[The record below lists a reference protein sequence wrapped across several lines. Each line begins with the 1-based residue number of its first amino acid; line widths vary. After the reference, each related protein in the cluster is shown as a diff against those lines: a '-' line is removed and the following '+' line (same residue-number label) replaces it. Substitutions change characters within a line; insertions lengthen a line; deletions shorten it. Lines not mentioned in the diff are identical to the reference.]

1 MTSQMTGRRIASAA
15 VAIALFTTTAPAAF
29 ANHQAPRDGTRH
41 AYGAMVA
48 WPMTF
53 PVAGKYN
60 YSDSFWANR
69 GGGLHHAQDVMAAK
83 MVPVVAANAGT
94 IIRINGSSVAGSTG
108 ASNRCCTLA
117 IRHDDGWDSVYIHLN
132 NDTPGTDDGQG
143 WGIAPGIA
151 VGQRVNAGQHI
162 GWVGDSGNAESGSPH
177 LHFELWTDEKIAVNA
192 FNAMRTAEGR
202 APAAAA
208 SCSVASAGD
217 LSSLFNASS
226 SLREGARGEAVL
238 ALQRF
243 LKAIGAPVG
252 SVDGVYGPV
261 TASAVRHFQTVRGLI
276 VDGIVGSQSRSEI
289 SALNSILPAT
299 SALAATSR
307 TLRPGDRGADVKNLQ
322 QLLHVAGNSPGTADG
337 VYGPMTEA
345 AVRGFQTARSLIVD
359 GKVGAQ
365 TRSALSVF
373 LGLDG
378 IKVCA

>member
-1 MTSQMTGRRIASAA
+1 MTGRRIASAA
-15 VAIALFTTTAPAAF
+15 LAIALLASTAPAAL
-29 ANHQAPRDGTRH
+29 ANHQGPRDGSRH
-41 AYGAMVA
+41 KYGDMVE
-48 WPMTF
+48 WDMTF
-53 PVAGKYN
+53 PVVGQYR
-60 YSDSFWANR
+60 YHDSFWAGR
-69 GGGLHHAQDVMAAK
+69 GNGLHHAQDVMADK

-94 IIRINGSSVAGSTG
+94 IIRINGSSVSGSTG
-108 ASNRCCTLA
+108 PSHRCCSMA
-117 IRHDDGWDSVYIHLN
+117 IRHDDGWETVYIHLN

-162 GWVGDSGNAESGSPH
+162 GWVGDSGNAEYGAPH
-177 LHFELWTDEKIAVNA
+177 LHFEVWTDEKIAVNP
-192 FNAMRTAEGR
+192 FNAMRVAEGR
-202 APAAAA
+202 APAAVAA
-208 SCSVASAGD
+208 QCTVASAGD
-217 LSSLFNASS
+217 LSSLMDASS
-226 SLREGARGEAVL
+226 LLREGARGDAVL

-252 SVDGVYGPV
+252 TVDGVYGPN
-261 TASAVRHFQTVRGLI
+261 TASAVRHFQTTRGLT
-276 VDGIVGSQSRSEI
+276 VDGIVGSQSRAEI

-345 AVRGFQTARSLIVD
+345 AVSAFQQGRDITVD
-359 GKVGAQ
+359 GKVGPQ
-365 TRSALSVF
+365 TRSTLSAF

-378 IKVCA
+378 ITPCT

>member
-1 MTSQMTGRRIASAA
+1 MTSQMTRTRIASAV
-15 VAIALFTTTAPAAF
+15 VAIALIASTAPAAL
-29 ANHQAPRDGTRH
+29 ANHQAPRDGSRH
-41 AYGAMVA
+41 KYGDMIG
-48 WPMTF
+48 WDMTF
-53 PVAGKYN
+53 PVVGKYS

-94 IIRINGSSVAGSTG
+94 IIRINGSSVSGSTG
-108 ASNRCCTLA
+108 PSNRCCTLA
-117 IRHDDGWDSVYIHLN
+117 IRHDDGWETVYIHLN

-143 WGIAPGIA
+143 WGIAPGLA
-151 VGQRVNAGQHI
+151 VGQRVNAGQHVA
-162 GWVGDSGNAESGSPH
+162 WVGDSGNAESGASH
-177 LHFELWTDEKIAVNA
+177 LHFELWTDEKIAVNP

-202 APAAAA
+202 APAAV
-208 SCSVASAGD
+208 SCTVASAGD
-217 LSSLFNASS
+217 LSSLINASI
-226 SLREGARGEAVL
+226 SLREGARGDAVL

-252 SVDGVYGPV
+252 SIDGVYGPN
-261 TASAVRHFQTVRGLI
+261 TASAVRHFQTVRGLT
-276 VDGIVGSQSRSEI
+276 VDGIVGSQSRAEI

-337 VYGPMTEA
+337 VYGPMTET
-345 AVRGFQTARSLIVD
+345 AVSAFQRARSITVD
-359 GKVGAQ
+359 GKVGQQ
-365 TRSALSVF
+365 TRSALAAF

-378 IKVCA
+378 ITPCT